1 MKDTKTK
8 ALVIEDDEAWSRRV
22 CDTLSALGCTTDAT
36 ASGRDALARILQNTY
51 DLAVVDMELADG
63 SGSEIVHEAKANA
76 LPTQSVPVSTTI
88 CVGRAFVLTGTLCGP
103 NAALLGL
110 YSGADDYLEKSLAWP
125 EIRARLEARVRRI
138 RSNGAP
144 ARLVWSG
151 FTLDPEF
158 LDLYERVDGKDV
170 LRDDLSLAE
179 LRIMHC
185 LMRAGGESVSS
196 DFLARKALRYSSLPE
211 NYRKCV
217 GQRIYDLRRKL
228 GMTEKDKGIVNERG
242 EGYAL
247 V

>member
-76 LPTQSVPVSTTI
+76 LPTQIV
-88 CVGRAFVLTGTLCGP
+88 VLTGTLCGP
-103 NAALLGL
+103 KAALLGL
-110 YSGADDYLEKSLAWP
+110 YSGADDYLEKSISWP

-144 ARLVWSG
+144 ARLVWGG

>member
-1 MKDTKTK
+1 MNTTTIR
-8 ALVIEDDEAWSRRV
+8 ALVAEDDDACRHSIIETLAAIGCR
-22 CDTLSALGCTTDAT
+22 CDGT
-36 ASGRDALARILQNTY
+36 ASGREAVSLILANAY
-51 DLAVVDMELADG
+51 DLAVVDLELADG
-63 SGSEIVHEAKANA
+63 SGAEVMQAARSHG
-76 LPTQSVPVSTTI
+76 LSTQVV
-88 CVGRAFVLTGTLCGP
+88 VLTGTLCGL
-103 NAALLGL
+103 NARLFGL
-110 YSGADDYLEKSLAWP
+110 DAGADDYLEKSLAWP

-144 ARLVWSG
+144 ARLVWGG